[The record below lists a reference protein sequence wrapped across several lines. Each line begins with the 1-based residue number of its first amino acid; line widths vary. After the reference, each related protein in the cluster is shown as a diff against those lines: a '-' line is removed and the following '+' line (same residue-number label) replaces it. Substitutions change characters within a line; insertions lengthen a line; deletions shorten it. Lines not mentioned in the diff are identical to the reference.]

1 MHSVLGDV
9 QTKAICLLHTSCSE
23 FYSKA
28 FSLYCLCVQLYNV
41 HHLSQMLSAQPI
53 RSIYLS
59 ILRTTYVHKYHLDY
73 MHTFSSS
80 TAFLFRSTICPFI
93 SQKYTI
99 VFEIQSNEFSNCTMK
114 YVNTFSAQI
123 SERKKQSLL

>member
-28 FSLYCLCVQLYNV
+28 FSLCCLCVQCSPFVSDALGPTNSFN
-41 HHLSQMLSAQPI
+41 L
-53 RSIYLS
+53 SIY
-59 ILRTTYVHKYHLDY
+59 TTYVHIYHLDL

-80 TAFLFRSTICPFI
+80 TAFLFRSNICPFI

-123 SERKKQSLL
+123 SERKKPSLL

>member
-1 MHSVLGDV
+1 MYKLMPFVFFTRHARNSIQRHFHYTVYVYDC
-9 QTKAICLLHTSCSE
+9 TMFTICLRCSRPNQ
-23 FYSKA
+23 F
-28 FSLYCLCVQLYNV
+28 VQ
-41 HHLSQMLSAQPI
+41 
-53 RSIYLS
+53 SIYLS
-59 ILRTTYVHKYHLDY
+59 VVHTCINTIWIICIHF
-73 MHTFSSS
+73 HTSS